1 VSERTSKEAAV
12 SETSSSN
19 LPETQLGQ
27 QRGKK
32 IRDLGPTI
40 VTDEAMKKVSPR
52 VLDFTV
58 LDLQDI
64 ADEISGLDSFNP
76 KAKSVSAKDLQDIE
90 TIFNGAKGRGIQ
102 SRSQAQGDV
111 QPEWFD
117 NWSCCC
123 CTPCCC
129 CAATEVDPFQEPV
142 AEVFP

>member
-19 LPETQLGQ
+19 LPETQLGR
-27 QRGKK
+27 QRGRK

-102 SRSQAQGDV
+102 SRGGVQGEV
-111 QPEWFD
+111 QPEIFD

-129 CAATEVDPFQEPV
+129 CAATEIDPFQEPA